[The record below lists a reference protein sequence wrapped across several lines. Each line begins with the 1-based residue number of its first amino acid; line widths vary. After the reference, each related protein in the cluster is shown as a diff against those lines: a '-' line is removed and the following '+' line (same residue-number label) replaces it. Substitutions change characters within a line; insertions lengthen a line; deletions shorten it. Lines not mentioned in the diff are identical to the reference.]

1 MTRSFV
7 TVWLVG
13 VGVGCSGGGSGT
25 PPPVD
30 GSNNPPPQD
39 APISNT
45 CSETADTCAGDTICV
60 GTACV
65 PAFPRVYTLTDMNV
79 QLPTKDPNGGDWDLG
94 GGAPDP
100 YIKVTVDAK
109 DITQTA
115 FVSDVFTATF
125 AGPIDVQL
133 IAGGRLTL
141 TVFDDDVGTDTLAFT
156 CDANPITSALLR
168 SRTLQCVNGNN
179 LVKYTIKP
187 K

>member
-1 MTRSFV
+1 MKRSFV
-7 TVWLVG
+7 IVWLVG
-13 VGVGCSGGGSGT
+13 IGCSGGGSGT

-30 GSNNPPPQD
+30 GSNPPPP
-39 APISNT
+39 PIDGSTTST

-60 GTACV
+60 ATACV
-65 PAFPRVYTLTDMNV
+65 PAFPRVYTLTNIKV
-79 QLPTKDPNGGDWDLG
+79 QLPTTDPGGSSWDLG

-100 YIKVTVDAK
+100 YVKVTIDGT
-109 DITQTA
+109 DITMTA
-115 FVSDVFTATF
+115 FANDVFTAMF

-133 IAGGRLTL
+133 IAGGRVTL

-168 SRTLQCVNGNN
+168 SRKLQCVNGNN
-179 LVKYTIKP
+179 LVTYTIAP